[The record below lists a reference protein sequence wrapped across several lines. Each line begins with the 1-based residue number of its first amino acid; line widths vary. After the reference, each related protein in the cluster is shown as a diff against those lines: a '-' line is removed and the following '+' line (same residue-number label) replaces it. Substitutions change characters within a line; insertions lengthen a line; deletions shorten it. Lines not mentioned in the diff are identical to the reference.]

1 MIDGY
6 DIGIRYMDD
15 HIGRI
20 FEELKNQGLMED
32 LIIVITA
39 DHGENLGELG
49 IYGEHGTAD
58 HGTCRIPMIIRWP
71 GITSGHVDHGL
82 HYSLD
87 LAPTLAEMLQN
98 LPKQVGTAP
107 AMLRFLKNGKRITEN
122 FLSYHN
128 VPMFASAGFVLRT
141 GSIYVRIMTGI
152 IFLIKKCYLT

>member
-87 LAPTLAEMLQN
+87 LAPTLAEMLQK
-98 LPKQVGTAP
+98 PAKTSWDGTSYASVLKERKENNREFLVISQC
-107 AMLRFLKNGKRITEN
+107 AHVCQRGVRFDDWLYIRT
-122 FLSYHN
+122 YHD
-128 VPMFASAGFVLRT
+128 GYHLLT
-141 GSIYVRIMTGI
+141 
-152 IFLIKKCYLT
+152 KKCYLT